1 MISRKT
7 AQLFSRQ
14 LFPAIA
20 VVVEFLN
27 SRSSL
32 NSYTFY
38 IALCTCAMLCTY
50 IYIGKQCTGTLR
62 ARMCAL
68 PLLHTYIYIID
79 LCRSE
84 SYSGT
89 HMYIYIQ
96 YISKMKKK
104 KNKLRYFDHT
114 CRSGILYT
122 VMCITFLSRA
132 KVCRSSAF
140 V

>member
-1 MISRKT
+1 MRIPSYRCSGRVYKQS
-7 AQLFSRQ
+7 QLSQQ
-14 LFPAIA
+14 LY
-20 VVVEFLN
+20 L
-27 SRSSL
+27 
-32 NSYTFY
+32 FY

-89 HMYIYIQ
+89 HVYIYIQ
-96 YISKMKKK
+96 YISKMKKTSCAT
-104 KNKLRYFDHT
+104 LIIPAVVVFCT
-114 CRSGILYT
+114 QQC
-122 VMCITFLSRA
+122 V
-132 KVCRSSAF
+132 
-140 V
+140 

>member
-7 AQLFSRQ
+7 AEVFARQ
-14 LFPAIA
+14 LCEFPVTA

-32 NSYTFY
+32 NSYTFFY

-89 HMYIYIQ
+89 HVYIYIQ
-96 YISKMKKK
+96 YISKMKKTSCAT
-104 KNKLRYFDHT
+104 LIIPAVVVFCT
-114 CRSGILYT
+114 QQC
-122 VMCITFLSRA
+122 V
-132 KVCRSSAF
+132 
-140 V
+140 